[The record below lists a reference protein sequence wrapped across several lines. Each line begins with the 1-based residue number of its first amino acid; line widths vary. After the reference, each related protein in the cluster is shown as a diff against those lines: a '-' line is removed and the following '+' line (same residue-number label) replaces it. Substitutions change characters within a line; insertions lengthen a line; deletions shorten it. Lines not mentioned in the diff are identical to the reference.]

1 MRKIFAMVISALMLI
16 TLTACGSGSS
26 GSASSSSSQKQA
38 TASTE
43 QVQNK
48 VADGNHKILITY
60 FSKTGNTEKAA
71 KEIQA
76 IVGGDLVKI
85 EPVKPYP
92 DDYSTTTDIGKKEKA
107 DNARPEVKTKVANMA
122 DYDVV
127 FVGYPIWWGTAP
139 MAVFT
144 FMEQYDFTGKTVI
157 PFCTSGGSG
166 IDGSMADMRQL
177 IGKGTLVKGFNCNNE
192 SGIKDWLVNIGLAK

>member
-1 MRKIFAMVISALMLI
+1 MKKIIAILFSIMMIV
-16 TLTACGSGSS
+16 TLTACGSSS
-26 GSASSSSSQKQA
+26 GNSSSSQKA
-38 TASTE
+38 ASASTA
-43 QVQNK
+43 QAKDK
-48 VADGNHKILITY
+48 VPAGNHKILITY
-60 FSKTGNTEKAA
+60 FSKTGNTEQAA

-85 EPVKPYP
+85 EPAKPYP

-107 DNARPEVKTKVANMA
+107 ANARPEVKTKVANMA

-166 IDGSMADMRQL
+166 IDGSIADIQKAA
-177 IGKGTLVKGFNCNNE
+177 GKGTVVKGFNCNDSN
-192 SGIKDWLVNIGLAK
+192 GIKDWLVNIGLTK